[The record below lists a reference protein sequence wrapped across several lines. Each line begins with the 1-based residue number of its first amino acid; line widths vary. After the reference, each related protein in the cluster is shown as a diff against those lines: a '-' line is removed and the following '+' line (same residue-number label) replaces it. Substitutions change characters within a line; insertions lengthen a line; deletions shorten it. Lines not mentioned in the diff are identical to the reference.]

1 MYPNNRYFWK
11 GKKYWHEKEKI
22 SQEMKMKIKFQNF
35 NQKKKN
41 KFDRALL
48 YSQLISSHST

>member
-35 NQKKKN
+35 NQKKKTN
-41 KFDRALL
+41 LTELFC
-48 YSQLISSHST
+48 IPN